1 MRIGEIL
8 IRSIAYPVC
17 FLFAWLALYIAFS
30 FLAIFS
36 SLIGIYGDDQYSLA
50 AIVSFLTTCYLFWVL
65 SRPIKSSAQLKA
77 DKEEWEMREYMREFK
92 LGQRQAAWA
101 KRSKLYRFLTS
112 GGALL
117 ICLSLL
123 ALWYLFSLFI

>member
-1 MRIGEIL
+1 
-8 IRSIAYPVC
+8 
-17 FLFAWLALYIAFS
+17 
-30 FLAIFS
+30 
-36 SLIGIYGDDQYSLA
+36 LIGIYGDDRYTLA
-50 AIVSFLTTCYLFWVL
+50 LRASFLIACYSFWVL
-65 SRPIKSSAQLKA
+65 FRPVKTFAQLKA
-77 DKEEWEMREYMREFK
+77 DREKWNMREYMREFK

-123 ALWYLFSLFI
+123 ALWYLLSLFI